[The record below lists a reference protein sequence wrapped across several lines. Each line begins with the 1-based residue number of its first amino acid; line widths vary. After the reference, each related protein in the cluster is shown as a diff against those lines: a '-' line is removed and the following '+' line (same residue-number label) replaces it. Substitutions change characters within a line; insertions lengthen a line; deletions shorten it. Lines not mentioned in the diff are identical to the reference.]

1 MPHGSFTNAFHQF
14 PIVVAI
20 GYAAAIAF
28 FLARSL
34 RSGARTGIFVL
45 LSVIVL
51 SSAILLETGNLAIRW
66 VVVGLLIAIFLPH
79 MWDLHLDPARGS
91 RLSFRAYFIFVGD
104 YAWSV
109 ARVADG
115 YGVDLPFK
123 RRLLDAGK
131 YVAGLG
137 VVTVVT
143 VRVFKVHWAAY
154 PFLLEH
160 AVKSTC
166 LAALGIWAFQANT
179 ALWRLA
185 GAPAAFFTTKN
196 VLWAYSPAD
205 FWRRWNRPMHRWLLE
220 NIYKPLGGRRNPHLA
235 VLAAFAV
242 SGLLH
247 EYLFAVTF
255 RCVTGYVTAFF
266 LLHGLAAVLTRRFKP
281 TGWLVL
287 PAAVFTFA
295 FNTTST
301 LLLLIPVNDRI
312 PLYIN
317 EVPKWMH
324 LW

>member
-1 MPHGSFTNAFHQF
+1 MPLSGVPAVFG
-14 PIVVAI
+14 I
-20 GYAAAIAF
+20 GYGAAVAF
-28 FLARSL
+28 FFARGLKPGARS
-34 RSGARTGIFVL
+34 AAFVL
-45 LSVIVL
+45 LGVIVL
-51 SSAILLETGNLAIRW
+51 GSAILLETNSLAIRW
-66 VVVGLLIAIFLPH
+66 VVVGILVAIFLPH
-79 MWDLHLDPARGS
+79 MWDLHLDPARAS
-91 RLSFRAYFIFVGD
+91 RLSLRAYIVFVGD

-143 VRVFKVHWAAY
+143 VCVFKVHWAAY

-166 LAALGIWAFQANT
+166 LAALAIWAFQANT

-185 GAPAAFFTTKN
+185 GAPAAFFTTRN

-205 FWRRWNRPMHRWLLE
+205 FWRRWNRPMYRWLLE
-220 NIYKPLGGRRNPHLA
+220 NVYKPLGGHRNPKLA
-235 VLAAFAV
+235 ALAAFAV

-247 EYLFAVTF
+247 EYLFAVTLQ
-255 RCVTGYVTAFF
+255 RVTGYVTAFF

-281 TGWLVL
+281 TGRLVL
-287 PAAVFTFA
+287 PAILFTFV
-295 FNTTST
+295 FNTAST
-301 LLLLIPVNDRI
+301 LLLFISINERLPFYVND
-312 PLYIN
+312 
-317 EVPKWMH
+317 VPEWLC

>member
-1 MPHGSFTNAFHQF
+1 MPLSDVPAVIG
-14 PIVVAI
+14 I
-20 GYAAAIAF
+20 GYAAAVAF
-28 FLARSL
+28 FFARGLKPGARS
-34 RSGARTGIFVL
+34 AAFVL
-45 LSVIVL
+45 LGVIVL
-51 SSAILLETGNLAIRW
+51 GSAILLETNNLAIRW

-91 RLSFRAYFIFVGD
+91 RLSLRAYIVFVGD

-109 ARVADG
+109 ARVADR

-137 VVTVVT
+137 VVTVLT
-143 VRVFKVHWAAY
+143 VRVFKVHWPAY

-166 LAALGIWAFQANT
+166 LAALAIWAFQANT

-185 GAPAAFFTTKN
+185 GAPAVFFTTKN
-196 VLWAYSPAD
+196 VLRAYSPAD
-205 FWRRWNRPMHRWLLE
+205 FWRRWNRPMYRWLLE
-220 NIYKPLGGRRNPHLA
+220 NVYRPLGGRRNPHLA
-235 VLAAFAV
+235 VLGTFAV

-247 EYLFAVTF
+247 EYLFDVTF
-255 RCVTGYVTAFF
+255 RCVTGYPAAFF

-281 TGWLVL
+281 TGWSAV
-287 PAAVFTFA
+287 PATIFTFA
-295 FNTTST
+295 FNTAST

>member
-1 MPHGSFTNAFHQF
+1 MLSANLL
-14 PIVVAI
+14 IVVGI
-20 GYAAAIAF
+20 GYVAAVAF
-28 FLARSL
+28 FFARGLKPGARSVV
-34 RSGARTGIFVL
+34 FVL
-45 LSVIVL
+45 LGSIVL
-51 SSAILLETGNLAIRW
+51 GSAILLETNSLAIRW
-66 VVVGLLIAIFLPH
+66 VVVGMLVAIFLPH
-79 MWDLHLDPARGS
+79 MWDLHCDPARGS
-91 RLSFRAYFIFVGD
+91 RLSLRAYIVFVGD

-137 VVTVVT
+137 VVTVAT

-160 AVKSTC
+160 TVKSTC
-166 LAALGIWAFQANT
+166 LAALAIWAFQANT

-196 VLWAYSPAD
+196 VLWTRSPAD
-205 FWRRWNRPMHRWLLE
+205 FWRRWNRPMYRWLLE
-220 NIYKPLGGRRNPHLA
+220 NVYKPLGGRRNPHLA
-235 VLAAFAV
+235 MFAAFAV

-247 EYLFAVTF
+247 EYLFGVTLQ
-255 RCVTGYVTAFF
+255 RVTGYPTAFF

-281 TGWLVL
+281 TGLLAVPAIVL
-287 PAAVFTFA
+287 TFA
-295 FNTTST
+295 FNTLST
-301 LLLLIPVNDRI
+301 LLLFIPIHEQI
-312 PLYIN
+312 PFYAN
-317 EVPKWMH
+317 AVPRWMP